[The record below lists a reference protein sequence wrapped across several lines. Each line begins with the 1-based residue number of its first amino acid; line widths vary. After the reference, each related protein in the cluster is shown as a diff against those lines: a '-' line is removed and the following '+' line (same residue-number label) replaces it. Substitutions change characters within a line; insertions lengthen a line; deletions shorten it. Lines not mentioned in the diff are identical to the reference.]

1 VLHQVSNLLLGIEF
15 FVVPVVLLVLFLFL
29 VLVLDLVLL
38 HVMFLSYQLIWIVI
52 LLTNVMN
59 HLVFLTGGKIIK
71 ELTMFSLFWL
81 RIS

>member
-1 VLHQVSNLLLGIEF
+1 VLHQVSNLALGIEF
-15 FVVPVVLLVLFLFL
+15 FVVHLVLLLFL
-29 VLVLDLVLL
+29 VLDLILL
-38 HVMFLSYQLIWIVI
+38 HVLFVSYQLIWIVI
-52 LLTNVMN
+52 LLTNMMN

>member
-1 VLHQVSNLLLGIEF
+1 VLHQVSNLALGIEF
-15 FVVPVVLLVLFLFL
+15 FMVHLVLLLFL
-29 VLVLDLVLL
+29 VLDLILL
-38 HVMFLSYQLIWIVI
+38 HVLFVSYQLIWIVI
-52 LLTNVMN
+52 LLTNMMN